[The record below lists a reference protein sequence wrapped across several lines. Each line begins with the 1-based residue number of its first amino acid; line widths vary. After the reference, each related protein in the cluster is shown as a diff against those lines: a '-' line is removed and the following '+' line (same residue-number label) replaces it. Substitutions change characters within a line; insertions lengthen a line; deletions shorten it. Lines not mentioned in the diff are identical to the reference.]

1 MSQSI
6 RAVERALDVLLCFSR
21 NTPELTMT
29 QIAEQI
35 GMNKSTVHRLLATL
49 EGKRFVQRDPVTGM
63 YSLGLRVLQMAYLTL
78 EHNDL
83 RPIAA
88 PFLRHLNDEYRET
101 VHLAVLDD
109 ADVVFL
115 DVIESPQR
123 VKLAAAVGQRLPGFA
138 TAAGKSILAF
148 MPEQNVQHVLKRG
161 MPRHTRNTLQSPES
175 FMAELQQ
182 VRQCGY
188 ALDKEELEEGI
199 NAVAAPILDLNEHPI
214 ATVSIAGP
222 AYRLTL
228 ERMVE
233 IGPRLL
239 VTAQEIAREAQMA
252 AHLEV
257 QPDKNSRRTADAG
270 A

>member
-1 MSQSI
+1 
-6 RAVERALDVLLCFSR
+6 
-21 NTPELTMT
+21 MT

-49 EGKRFVQRDPVTGM
+49 EGKRFVQRDPATGA
-63 YSLGLRVLQMAYLTL
+63 YCLGIRLLQMAYLTL
-78 EHNDL
+78 EQNDL
-83 RPIAA
+83 RPLAA
-88 PFLRHLNDEYRET
+88 PFLRHLSDEYRET

-148 MPEQNVQHVLKRG
+148 MPIERVQHLLKRG
-161 MPRHTRNTLQSPES
+161 IPHYTRSTLQSPEA
-175 FMAELQQ
+175 FLENLEQ
-182 VRQCGY
+182 VRHCGY
-188 ALDKEELEEGI
+188 ALDEEELEEGI
-199 NAVAAPILDLNEHPI
+199 NAVAAPILDLNERPL

-222 AYRLTL
+222 AYRLTR
-228 ERMVE
+228 ERLVE

-239 VTAQEIAREAQMA
+239 SVAREIAREIQMA
-252 AHLEV
+252 AHLDL
-257 QPDKNSRRTADAG
+257 PSAGNSQKAAEAG
-270 A
+270 T